1 MQPQLMICRKQY
13 KNINPFFVGQSVF
26 QVPLTWV
33 FILNLEMTFSHA
45 QIVIIFFMNSCAVG
59 HFEVLARDWV
69 RSDCIMGLF
78 WDAITSVIGCYR
90 FIWVKIRCSLQSH
103 NAVRH
108 NLNLV
113 SRQRPQ
119 NCGQYAIHFFFS
131 CPFAQLTFR
140 FIPSS
145 GEIL

>member
-59 HFEVLARDWV
+59 HFEVLAREAGFDQIALW
-69 RSDCIMGLF
+69 DCFGTLSLLSLAVTDLSGSKFVVHYSAIMQF
-78 WDAITSVIGCYR
+78 DT
-90 FIWVKIRCSLQSH
+90 
-103 NAVRH
+103 
-108 NLNLV
+108 
-113 SRQRPQ
+113 
-119 NCGQYAIHFFFS
+119 
-131 CPFAQLTFR
+131 T
-140 FIPSS
+140 
-145 GEIL
+145 